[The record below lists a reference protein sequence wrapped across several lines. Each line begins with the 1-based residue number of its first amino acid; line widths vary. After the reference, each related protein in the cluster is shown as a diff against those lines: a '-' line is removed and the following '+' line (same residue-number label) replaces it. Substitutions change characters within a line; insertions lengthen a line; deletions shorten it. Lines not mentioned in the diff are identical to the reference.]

1 MHDIRLIRED
11 PEAFD
16 RNLARR
22 GLASA
27 SEEARVLDKAR
38 RDQLSRA
45 QELQAERNAL
55 AKASGARRAA
65 GERDEKAEAE
75 AARLRDRI
83 AEAEAEAE
91 KCGERLD
98 ALLRALPNRVDDDVP
113 DGPDETAN
121 REEARHG
128 TPPSFD
134 FTPRE
139 HWELGER
146 LGAMNFTRATWLS
159 GARFVTLSGPL
170 ARMHRALA
178 AYMLDMHVQEHGYEE
193 QVVPHLVRDAVV
205 LGTGHLP
212 KFADDLFRTEDG
224 RWLIPTAEVPLT
236 ALHAEELLAEAQ
248 LPLRLAAHTP
258 CYRSEA
264 GSAGRDTRG
273 MLRQHQFEKVELVS
287 IVRPEES
294 EAELERMRGCA
305 EKVLQGLGLPY
316 RVVTLCTGDIGFAAA
331 KTYDLEVWM
340 PGQGVYREISSC
352 SNCRDFQARRLG
364 ARYRPEGSDGA
375 GSGAKGG
382 KGGAKG
388 KQARPAFVHTLNGSG
403 VAVGRALIAVIENG
417 QRADGA
423 VVVPQALR
431 GYMGGL
437 EVIEPPAQG
446 AMDAAKGEGEGT

>member
-178 AYMLDMHVQEHGYEE
+178 AYMLDLHVQEHGYEE

-294 EAELERMRGCA
+294 GAELERMRGCA

-340 PGQGVYREISSC
+340 PGQGGVP
-352 SNCRDFQARRLG
+352 RDFVLLQLPRLSGPAARGPLPPRGERWGGFWCQGRQGGRKGQAGASGLRPYAQRVRRGGRTRPHRGDRERPARRRG
-364 ARYRPEGSDGA
+364 GCRAASAARLHGGA
-375 GSGAKGG
+375 GGDRAARTGG
-382 KGGAKG
+382 CC
-388 KQARPAFVHTLNGSG
+388 
-403 VAVGRALIAVIENG
+403 
-417 QRADGA
+417 
-423 VVVPQALR
+423 
-431 GYMGGL
+431 
-437 EVIEPPAQG
+437 
-446 AMDAAKGEGEGT
+446 